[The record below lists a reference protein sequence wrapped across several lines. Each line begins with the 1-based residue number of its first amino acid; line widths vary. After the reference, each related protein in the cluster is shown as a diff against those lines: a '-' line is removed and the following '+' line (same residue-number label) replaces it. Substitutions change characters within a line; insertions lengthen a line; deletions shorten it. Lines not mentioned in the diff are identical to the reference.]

1 MTNPMH
7 PDCEACIREGEL
19 THERV
24 QRALEEADGNVTEA
38 ARLLSRH
45 RTTVHRFIR
54 DHGINLR
61 RQVVV
66 DA

>member
-1 MTNPMH
+1 MH
-7 PDCEACIREGEL
+7 PGCPACDPGDSL

-24 QRALEEADGNVTEA
+24 QRALEEADGSVTAA
-38 ARLLSRH
+38 ARILDRH

-54 DHGINLR
+54 DHGIAVK
-61 RQVVV
+61 RQVAPA